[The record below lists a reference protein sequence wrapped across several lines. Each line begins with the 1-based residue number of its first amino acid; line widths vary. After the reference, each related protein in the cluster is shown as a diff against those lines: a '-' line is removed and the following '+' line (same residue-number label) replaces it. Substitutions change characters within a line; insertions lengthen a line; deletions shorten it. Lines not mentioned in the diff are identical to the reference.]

1 MGVTALLSDL
11 SQSIFSTL
19 GVLGTSNPLG
29 ISKNPG
35 QRECLLL
42 VDGMGR
48 NALELCKKELSVFS
62 QLTSLD
68 LLTATFPSTTSTS
81 LTSLG
86 TGADV
91 GVHGMVGYTMRVPHS
106 GTPERLLNALK
117 WDERVDPYIWQSE
130 KTLFERAKSQGLRVS
145 HVAAKRYEETGF
157 TRAALRG
164 ADYLGANLVDD
175 LVSNA
180 AVALRNPNSFAYVY
194 INDVDDASHREGF
207 GSEKFYIAMRKAAE
221 LINKL
226 IENLPTGTRLWIT
239 ADHGMINR
247 SDYCVLGKENDLLKN
262 VDLLG
267 GEPRVRYLYIR
278 EGAVAETR
286 SQWQEYFG
294 DQVTLFTRDE
304 AFRNG
309 LFGATVTE
317 TNQQRVGD
325 LIAIANGELILVEK
339 EREELQLAMVG
350 HHGGITKAE
359 LEIPLLLHQL

>member
-1 MGVTALLSDL
+1 MAVPALLSDL
-11 SQSIFSTL
+11 SQSVFSSL
-19 GVLGTSNPLG
+19 GVHGTSNPLG

-42 VDGMGR
+42 IDGMGR
-48 NALELCKKELSVFS
+48 NALELCKKDLSVFN
-62 QLTSLD
+62 QLTNLD
-68 LLTATFPSTTSTS
+68 VLNATFPSTTSTS

-86 TGADV
+86 TGAAV

-117 WDERVDPYIWQSE
+117 WDERVDPYIWQSQE
-130 KTLFERAKSQGLRVS
+130 TLFERAKAQGIRVS

-164 ADYLGANLVDD
+164 ADYLGANQVDD

-180 AVALRNPNSFAYVY
+180 AAALKNPNSFAYVY
-194 INDVDDASHREGF
+194 MNDVDDASHREGF
-207 GSEKFYIAMRKAAE
+207 GSEKFYVAMRKAAE
-221 LINKL
+221 LITKL
-226 IENLPTGTRLWIT
+226 IENLPEGTRLWIT

-247 SDYCVLGKENDLLKN
+247 SDYCVLGKGNNLLQN

-278 EGAVAETR
+278 EGAVLETKA
-286 SQWQEYFG
+286 QWQEYFG
-294 DQVTLFTRDE
+294 NQVTLLTRDE
-304 AFRNG
+304 ALNNG
-309 LFGATVTE
+309 LFGPKVTD

-325 LIAIANGELILVEK
+325 LIAIANGELILVEQ
-339 EREELQLAMVG
+339 EREELQLSMVG
-350 HHGGITKAE
+350 HHGGVTPAE
-359 LEIPLLLHQL
+359 LEIPLLIHQL